1 MNPMTKL
8 VLVKH
13 KPDGRAY
20 LFEAPIDAQVLEGDT
35 VVCKLKTDEISY
47 GIAEAVTIVPICST
61 EYRFILKSN
70 DAVLPLSRVIGKYEK
85 IDF

>member
-8 VLVKH
+8 VLVRH
-13 KPDGRAY
+13 KAEGRCY

-35 VVCKLKTDEISY
+35 VICKLKTGEITY

-61 EYRFILKSN
+61 EFRFILKSN
-70 DAVLPLSRVIGKYEK
+70 NAVLPLSRVIGKYERL
-85 IDF
+85 DF

>member
-8 VLVKH
+8 VLVRHTAGGKS
-13 KPDGRAY
+13 Y
-20 LFEAPIDAQVLEGDT
+20 LFEAPLDAQVLEGDT
-35 VVCKLKTDEISY
+35 VICKLKTDDISY

-70 DAVLPLSRVIGKYEK
+70 DAVLPLSRVIGKYTRV
-85 IDF
+85 DF